1 MKNRVAKIILEM
13 LRHHMSAYVLVTLI
27 NIILISQGAGTNL
40 YFSAFLPRFVTT
52 YAYYRAGNLSYP
64 AVIPAG
70 ILTALLFLSL
80 FALCVVF
87 SYRAAGWLLCGA
99 GLVAADTAVIIWWS
113 VWLRDSG
120 YIPEILI
127 NLWVIMALVAG
138 YVVAIYLQ
146 GRRPRTHA

>member
-1 MKNRVAKIILEM
+1 MKNRVAKIILE
-13 LRHHMSAYVLVTLI
+13 LSRHHMSAYVLVTLI

-40 YFSAFLPRFVTT
+40 YFSAFMPRLVTA
-52 YAYYRAGNLSYP
+52 YAYFCAGNLSYP
-64 AVIPAG
+64 AAIPAG
-70 ILTALLFLSL
+70 IVVALLNVSL

-99 GLVAADTAVIIWWS
+99 GLVAVDTAVIAWWS

-127 NLWVIMALVAG
+127 NLWVIIALVAG
-138 YVVAIYLQ
+138 YIVALGLR
-146 GRRPRTHA
+146 GRCPRTPA